1 MTIDAE
7 PVPTEGT
14 AIPLLTPRDGVPDV
28 IADERALAEAIAAFA
43 TGTGPVA
50 VDAERA
56 SGYRYTQRA
65 YLIQLRRE
73 GAGTAM
79 IDPIACTD
87 LAGLSAVL
95 TDQEWVLHAASQ
107 DLACL
112 REVGLVPGRLFD
124 TELGG
129 RLAGYSRVG
138 LGYMVEDLLG
148 FSLEKRHS
156 ADDWSTRPLPE
167 PWLRYAALD
176 VELLVELRDKVAAD
190 LESQGKLE
198 WAMQEFAAVLAA
210 PAPTPRSE
218 PWRRTSGIH
227 KIRRPRQLAVVRAL
241 WERRDMLADRRDMP
255 PGRVLPDTAIIEVA
269 TRLPQTVAE
278 LRAIPGCSGRT
289 RSADA
294 VGYHAALVTALELPE
309 AKLPSAQ
316 AAHDGPPP
324 AKSWERTDPAAAAR
338 LAVARRAALALSEE
352 YRLPVENLLSPDL
365 LRRLCWTPP
374 ADLDRDAVAGV
385 LRAGGAR
392 PWQVELTSGPLS
404 TALTS
409 RPDEDAGHGDAAVNP
424 GAVNGS
430 PGAQA

>member
-1 MTIDAE
+1 VTIDAE

-14 AIPLLTPRDGVPDV
+14 AVPLLTPRDGVPDV
-28 IADERALAEAIAAFA
+28 IADENSLAEAVAAFA
-43 TGTGPVA
+43 TGAGPVA

-65 YLIQLRRE
+65 YLIQLRRA

-79 IDPIACTD
+79 IDPIACPSLGRLSEA
-87 LAGLSAVL
+87 LAGE
-95 TDQEWVLHAASQ
+95 EWVLHAANQ

-129 RLAGYSRVG
+129 RLAGYPRVG

-148 FSLEKRHS
+148 YSLEKRHS

-167 PWLRYAALD
+167 SWLRYAALD
-176 VELLVELRDKVAAD
+176 VELLVELRDVVHAE
-190 LESQGKLE
+190 LLSQGKLD

-210 PAPTPRSE
+210 PPAHPRVE

-241 WERRDMLADRRDMP
+241 WERRDLLADRRDMP
-255 PGRVLPDTAIIEVA
+255 PGRVLPDAAIVEAAV
-269 TRLPQTVAE
+269 RLPKTVQE

-294 VGYHAALVTALELPE
+294 VAYHAALLSALELPE
-309 AKLPSAQ
+309 EQLPNAQ

-338 LAVARRAALALSEE
+338 LAVARRAALALAEE

-365 LRRLCWTPP
+365 LRRLCWSPP
-374 ADLDRDAVAGV
+374 AELDRDTVAAA
-385 LRAGGAR
+385 LQAGGAR
-392 PWQVELTSGPLS
+392 PWQVGLTAGPIS
-404 TALTS
+404 AALA
-409 RPDEDAGHGDAAVNP
+409 AGPVEH
-424 GAVNGS
+424 AVNGS
-430 PGAQA
+430 ASVHAGEADEA

>member
-1 MTIDAE
+1 VTIDAE

-14 AIPLLTPRDGVPDV
+14 AVPLLTPRDGVPDV
-28 IADERALAEAIAAFA
+28 IADENSLAEAIAAFA
-43 TGTGPVA
+43 KGTGPVA

-65 YLIQLRRE
+65 YLIQLRRA
-73 GAGTAM
+73 GAGTVM
-79 IDPIACTD
+79 IDPIACPD
-87 LAGLSAVL
+87 LAGLGAVL
-95 TDQEWVLHAASQ
+95 ADHEWVLHAANQ

-112 REVGLVPGRLFD
+112 REVGLAPRRLFD

-129 RLAGYSRVG
+129 RLAGYPRVG

-148 FSLEKRHS
+148 FTLEKGHS

-176 VELLVELRDKVAAD
+176 VELLVELRDAVHAE
-190 LESQGKLE
+190 LESQGKLD
-198 WAMQEFAAVLAA
+198 WATQEFAAVLAA
-210 PAPTPRSE
+210 PPASPRLE

-241 WERRDMLADRRDMP
+241 WERRDLLADRRDMP
-255 PGRVLPDTAIIEVA
+255 PGRVLPDSAIIEAAV
-269 TRLPQTVAE
+269 RLPKTVHE
-278 LRAIPGCSGRT
+278 LRAVPGCSGRT

-294 VGYHAALVTALELPE
+294 VGYHAALMAALDLPE
-309 AKLPSAQ
+309 DQLPTAQ

-338 LAVARRAALALSEE
+338 LTLARRAALTLSEE

-374 ADLDRDAVAGV
+374 TELDPETVAEV

-392 PWQVELTSGPLS
+392 PWQIALTAGPLS
-404 TALTS
+404 TALT
-409 RPDEDAGHGDAAVNP
+409 AGPAE
-424 GAVNGS
+424 
-430 PGAQA
+430 

>member
-14 AIPLLTPRDGVPDV
+14 AVPLLTPRDGVPDV
-28 IADERALAEAIAAFA
+28 IADENSLAEAIAAFA
-43 TGTGPVA
+43 KGTGPVA

-65 YLIQLRRE
+65 YLIQLRRA
-73 GAGTAM
+73 GAGTVM
-79 IDPIACTD
+79 IDPIACPE
-87 LAGLSAVL
+87 LAGLGAVL
-95 TDQEWVLHAASQ
+95 ADHEWVLHAANQ

-112 REVGLVPGRLFD
+112 REVGLAPRRLFD

-129 RLAGYSRVG
+129 RLAGYPRVG

-148 FSLEKRHS
+148 FTLEKGHS

-176 VELLVELRDKVAAD
+176 VELLVELRDAVHAE

-198 WAMQEFAAVLAA
+198 WATQEFAAVLAA
-210 PAPTPRSE
+210 PPAAPRLE

-241 WERRDMLADRRDMP
+241 WERRDLLADRRDMP
-255 PGRVLPDTAIIEVA
+255 PGRVLPDSAIIEAAV
-269 TRLPQTVAE
+269 RLPKTVHE
-278 LRAIPGCSGRT
+278 LRAVPGCSGRT

-294 VGYHAALVTALELPE
+294 VGYHAALMAALDLSEDELPT
-309 AKLPSAQ
+309 AQ

-338 LAVARRAALALSEE
+338 LALARRAALTLAEE

-374 ADLDRDAVAGV
+374 TELDPDTVAEV

-392 PWQVELTSGPLS
+392 PWQIGLTAVPLS
-404 TALTS
+404 TALT
-409 RPDEDAGHGDAAVNP
+409 AGPAE
-424 GAVNGS
+424 
-430 PGAQA
+430 